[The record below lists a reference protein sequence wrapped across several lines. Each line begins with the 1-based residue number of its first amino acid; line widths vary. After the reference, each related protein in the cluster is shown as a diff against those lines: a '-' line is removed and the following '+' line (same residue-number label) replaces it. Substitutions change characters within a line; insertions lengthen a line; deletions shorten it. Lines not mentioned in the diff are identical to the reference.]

1 MIDETHRA
9 DLRSWVDSANDSGT
23 DFPIQNLPLGVVRR
37 ETGGTPVAAVAI
49 GDEVLLLDAALQLGL
64 LSGPARDAAAVC
76 AGGTLNPLMALG
88 PTARRVLRAGLVE
101 VLRHDSEAGR
111 RARSRGSELLVKAA
125 NVEMLV
131 PAAIGDYSDFY
142 ASIEHAKNLGS
153 MFRPD
158 NPLLPNYKYVPIGY
172 HGRASSIVASGTG
185 VVRPSGQT
193 KADTDAS
200 PSFGPTKRLDYELEV
215 GVFVGTGNRLGEPIP
230 IAQAEERMFGLCLV
244 NDWSA
249 RDVQGWEYQPLGPF
263 LAKNFATTIS
273 PWVVTMDALEPFRAP
288 AFRRPDG
295 DPAPLPYLSSP
306 ANVATGGVDVQLEVW
321 LRSARMRDA
330 GMPAWRL
337 SQVRFT
343 AMYWTLAQLL
353 THHASNG
360 CNLNSGDLLASGT
373 VSGTTKDSRGCLQ
386 ELTWRGTEPITLPSG
401 EQRRYLEDGDEVIL
415 RGFCER
421 DGFARI
427 GFGECRGTV
436 LPANVS
442 SAHPS

>member
-1 MIDETHRA
+1 VIDETHRA
-9 DLRSWVDSANDSGT
+9 DLRSWVTSANEPGT
-23 DFPIQNLPLGVVRR
+23 DFPIQNLPLGIIRR
-37 ETGGTPVAAVAI
+37 EPGGAAMAAVAI
-49 GDEVLLLDAALQLGL
+49 GTEVMSLDVAVGLGL
-64 LSGPARDAAAVC
+64 LTGPAREAAAAC
-76 AGGTLNPLMALG
+76 ATGSLNPLMAHG
-88 PTARRVLRAGLVE
+88 RTAHRVLRAGLVDA
-101 VLRHDSEAGR
+101 LREDSETGR
-111 RARSRGSELLVKAA
+111 RARAHASELLLNAST
-125 NVEMLV
+125 VEMLV

-172 HGRASSIVASGTG
+172 HGRASSIVASGAG
-185 VVRPSGQT
+185 IVRPSGQT
-193 KADTDAS
+193 KAETDVA

-215 GVFVGTGNRLGEPIP
+215 GVFVGRGNPLGEAIP

-263 LAKNFATTIS
+263 LAKNFATSIS

-288 AFRRPDG
+288 AFRRADG

-306 ANVATGGVDVQLEVW
+306 ANETTGGVDIQLEVW
-321 LRSARMRDA
+321 LRSAKMRDL
-330 GMPAWRL
+330 GTPACRV
-337 SQVRFT
+337 SHVRFT
-343 AMYWTLAQLL
+343 QMYWTLAQLV

-360 CNLNSGDLLASGT
+360 CNLNPGDLLASGT
-373 VSGTTKDSRGCLQ
+373 VSGAAKDSRGCMQ

-401 EQRRYLEDGDEVIL
+401 EQRRYLEDGDEVIM

-421 DGFARI
+421 DGFTRI

-436 LPANVS
+436 LPAID
-442 SAHPS
+442 SADHTT

>member
-9 DLRSWVDSANDSGT
+9 DLRSWVDSANDPTT

-37 ETGGTPVAAVAI
+37 DASDTPVAAVAI
-49 GDEVLLLDAALQLGL
+49 GDEVMLLDVAARLDL
-64 LSGPARDAAAVC
+64 LVGPARDAVAAT
-76 AGGTLNPLMALG
+76 AGGALNRLMALG
-88 PTARRVLRAGLVE
+88 PNARGALRAGLVDI
-101 VLRHDSEAGR
+101 LRHDSEAGR
-111 RARSRGSELLVKAA
+111 RARSRRSDVLVEAA
-125 NVEMLV
+125 SVEMLV

-142 ASIEHAKNLGS
+142 ASIEHAKNIGS

-172 HGRASSIVASGTG
+172 HGRASSIVVSGTG
-185 VVRPSGQT
+185 VVRPGGQT

-200 PSFGPTKRLDYELEV
+200 PSFGPSRRLDYELEV
-215 GVFVGTGNRLGEPIP
+215 GMFIGTGNSLGEPIP
-230 IAQAEERMFGLCLV
+230 IAQAEDRMFGLCLV

-249 RDVQGWEYQPLGPF
+249 RDVQAWEYQPLGPF
-263 LAKNFATTIS
+263 LAKNFGTTIS
-273 PWVVTMDALEPFRAP
+273 PWVVTMDALEPFRVP
-288 AFRRPDG
+288 AFRRLDG

-306 ANVATGGVDVQLEVW
+306 ANEAKGGVDIQLEVW
-321 LRSARMRDA
+321 LRSALMRES
-330 GMPAWRL
+330 GTPAYRL
-337 SQVRFT
+337 SHGRFT
-343 AMYWTLAQLL
+343 VMYWTLAQLL

-360 CNLNSGDLLASGT
+360 CNLEPGDLLASGT
-373 VSGTTKDSRGCLQ
+373 VSGPAKESRGCLQ

-401 EQRRYLEDGDEVIL
+401 EQRRYLEDGDEVVL

-436 LPANVS
+436 LPAKVS
-442 SAHPS
+442 SANPS